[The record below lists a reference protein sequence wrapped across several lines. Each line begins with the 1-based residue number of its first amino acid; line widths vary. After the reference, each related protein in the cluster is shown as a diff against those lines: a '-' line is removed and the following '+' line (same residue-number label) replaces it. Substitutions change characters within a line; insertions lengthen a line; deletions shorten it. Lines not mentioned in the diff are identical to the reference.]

1 MVPLTS
7 PSRIAILAGAGLAK
21 DAGLPSSVEL
31 AERLKT
37 SLLQESQNTLRGSKV
52 DYDRNRA
59 KLLLSA
65 FYFLDGGI
73 RFQEGVLD
81 RDPGFRVNIEQ
92 IGVAALE
99 LQQRLGN
106 PLAPYAS
113 GWHRRIEELERVQP
127 DIFSVFVDFIYSKLQ
142 EWLTIDKEAS
152 VSYLTRLGDISDLA
166 SGVDIF
172 SLNYDLCIEKALTDF
187 GETFINGFT
196 IEDGWQPNL
205 YESDT
210 KIRLFKLHG
219 SLDWADDRIYGVC
232 SLEYPTHNRK
242 EDIVNDNLR
251 PLLIF
256 GTAHKLSPKEPF
268 LSLAYFFSQSI
279 LKTPILI
286 VIGYSFGDEYVN
298 RIVEQ
303 GLMKNPKLRM
313 IVVSP
318 DASELIRGQPFL
330 DGQPRVSMIPST
342 AKHALNENLVR
353 TEIAQLLKEAA
364 QEEPFK

>member
-1 MVPLTS
+1 MVPLTN
-7 PSRIAILAGAGLAK
+7 PSRIAILVGAGLAK
-21 DAGLPSSVEL
+21 DAGLSSSVEL
-31 AERLKT
+31 ADRLKK
-37 SLLQESQNTLRGSKV
+37 SLIQESQNTARGTKV
-52 DYDRNRA
+52 EHDRDRA
-59 KLLLSA
+59 RLLLSA
-65 FYFLDGGI
+65 FYFLNGGI
-73 RFQEGVLD
+73 RFQSGVLD
-81 RDPGFRVNIEQ
+81 RDPDFRVNIEQ
-92 IGVAALE
+92 IAVAALE

-113 GWHRRIEELERVQP
+113 GWHRRIEELERAQR

-142 EWLTIDKEAS
+142 DWLAIDREAS
-152 VSYLTRLGDISDLA
+152 VSYLTRLADISDVA

-172 SLNYDLCIEKALTDF
+172 SLNYDLCVEKALTDF

-196 IEDGWQPNL
+196 VEDGWRPAL
-205 YESDT
+205 YETDAE
-210 KIRLFKLHG
+210 IRLFKLHG

-232 SLEYPTHNRK
+232 SLEYPSHIRK

-279 LKTPILI
+279 LNAPILV

-298 RIVEQ
+298 RIIEQ
-303 GLMKNPKLRM
+303 GLMKNPKL

-318 DASELIRGQPFL
+318 DASELISGQPFL
-330 DGQPRVSMIPST
+330 DGQPRVRLLSYP
-342 AKHALNENLVR
+342 AKYALNENLVR
-353 TEIAQLLKEAA
+353 TEISRILKEAA
-364 QEEPFK
+364 HEEPF